1 MTAGHHVV
9 SSRMDEPVF
18 GTAAASAAADLV
30 RRTGAERIVLIAGGT
45 PSRKTEEVVTAMTA
59 SRPWRA

>member
-1 MTAGHHVV
+1 
-9 SSRMDEPVF
+9 MDEPVF

-59 SRPWRA
+59 SRLRRA